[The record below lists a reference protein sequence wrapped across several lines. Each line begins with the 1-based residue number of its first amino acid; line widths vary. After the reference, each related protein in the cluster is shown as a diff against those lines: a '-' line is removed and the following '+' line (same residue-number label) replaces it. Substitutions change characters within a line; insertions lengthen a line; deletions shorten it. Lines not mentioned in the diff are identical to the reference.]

1 MRRLLLLFFIPL
13 LSLTSRS
20 QTTFTFDKS
29 TAVNLEGKTLS
40 SPWSGG
46 INSAQIQTIDLNGDG
61 AEEWVIW
68 DINSRQLSVFEKSG
82 EEFIHQPEWAYYFP
96 EDISGFFVLADYDS
110 DGKKDLFTS
119 TARGIKAY
127 QNTSSGNTI
136 SFELA
141 QDFLPLDNGS
151 NIQAN
156 NLDTPLIQDLD
167 GDGDLDLV
175 IFNFAS
181 GDYLEFYENTSIDR
195 SGSPDIDGFAF
206 PVRHWGLFEICAC
219 GDISFGQT
227 CAGIDLRVSSTENAR
242 IQHAGG
248 HSILYQD
255 WNGDGISDLLL
266 GRDECDV
273 LYFLLNK
280 GTETDPLFDE
290 FSTSLPSLGALPRF
304 PVFHNPELIDG
315 NLIISSNSNEASIVY
330 GVDFSQ
336 SILSFDGNTSPILQD
351 QILDLGE
358 NTRPFFLGN
367 QNGGK
372 LYLSANVTR
381 EGEVLGEILEFDFQN
396 GAFEESLSLS
406 NVGELGLTEIQY
418 LEFTD
423 ESNQTHRLLTGIRF
437 EGNIPKQRI
446 FELLN
451 NRWTEITLS
460 GYEPNRGDYLAFFN
474 YQNQDHL
481 LVAAQNGGLD
491 LYKVD
496 FENKSAQSLESDFL
510 GFQDNPANRNLTVAI
525 KLGDQPGLYTV
536 DQRGILS
543 YIDNFMEQSQREEVQ
558 IQIGGEN
565 FTTRLGRNTWI
576 TLLPD
581 VLGGNPDLILGTRAG
596 GLVYLKASES
606 TIPPSEGIQ
615 LIIYPNPTLGPVK
628 VISNQSGTGRIVN
641 ALGQVILSDI
651 SLEAGQELEIQS
663 DFYTP
668 GLYIFQ
674 LQTNNRNSIS
684 KKFWVR

>member
-1 MRRLLLLFFIPL
+1 MRSLFLLFFISL
-13 LSLTSRS
+13 LSLPS
-20 QTTFTFDKS
+20 QGQTAFTFDKS
-29 TAVNLEGKTLS
+29 TAVDLEGKTLS

-46 INSAQIQTIDLNGDG
+46 INSAQIQTIDLNDDG
-61 AEEWVIW
+61 AEEWVVW

-96 EDISGFFVLADYDS
+96 EDISGFLVLADYNS

-127 QNTSSGNTI
+127 QNTSSGNSI

-195 SGSPDIDGFAF
+195 SGSPEIDGFAF

-227 CAGIDLRVSSTENAR
+227 CAGIDLRVSPTENAR

-248 HSILYQD
+248 HSLLYQD
-255 WNGDGISDLLL
+255 WDGDGISDLLL
-266 GRDECDV
+266 GRDECDI
-273 LYFLLNK
+273 LYFLPNK

-304 PVFHNPELIDG
+304 PVFHNPELIEG
-315 NLIISSNSNEASIVY
+315 NLIISSNSNEAAAIY
-330 GVDFSQ
+330 GVDFAQ
-336 SILSFDGNTSPILQD
+336 SIFRFDGMSNPILQD

-396 GAFEESLSLS
+396 GAFEEKDRFE
-406 NVGELGLTEIQY
+406 NIRELGLSEVQY
-418 LEFTD
+418 LEYTD
-423 ESNQTHRLLTGIRF
+423 QTGRVQRLLTGIRF
-437 EGNIPKQRI
+437 EGNIPQQRI
-446 FELLN
+446 FQLLN
-451 NRWTEITLS
+451 NRWTGLELS
-460 GYEPNRGDYLAFFN
+460 GYQPSRGDYLSLFN
-474 YQNQDHL
+474 YQDQDYL

-491 LYKVD
+491 LYSID
-496 FENKSAQSLESDFL
+496 FENLATELLETDFL
-510 GFQDNPANRNLTVAI
+510 GFQDNPANRNLAVAVYQ
-525 KLGDQPGLYTV
+525 KEDPGLYTI
-536 DQRGILS
+536 DQQGILT
-543 YIDNFMEQSQREEVQ
+543 YIDNFMQQSQREEVQ

-565 FTTRLGRNTWI
+565 YPTRFGRNTWI

-596 GLVYLKASES
+596 GLIYLKASES
-606 TIPPSEGIQ
+606 AIPPSEGIQ
-615 LIIYPNPTLGPVK
+615 LILYPNPTLGPVK

-684 KKFWVR
+684 RKFWVR

>member
-1 MRRLLLLFFIPL
+1 MRSLFLLFFISL
-13 LSLTSRS
+13 LSLPS
-20 QTTFTFDKS
+20 QGQTAFTFDRS
-29 TAVNLEGKTLS
+29 TAVNLESKTLS

-46 INSAQIQTIDLNGDG
+46 INSAQIQTIDLNDDG
-61 AEEWVIW
+61 AEEWVVW

-96 EDISGFFVLADYDS
+96 EDISGFLVLADYNS

-127 QNTSSGNTI
+127 QNTSSGNSI

-227 CAGIDLRVSSTENAR
+227 CAGIDLRVSPTENAR

-248 HSILYQD
+248 HSLLYQD
-255 WNGDGISDLLL
+255 WDGDGISDLLL
-266 GRDECDV
+266 GRDECDI
-273 LYFLLNK
+273 LYFLPNK

-304 PVFHNPELIDG
+304 PVFHNPELIEG
-315 NLIISSNSNEASIVY
+315 SLIISSNSNEAAAIY
-330 GVDFSQ
+330 GVDFAQ
-336 SILSFDGNTSPILQD
+336 SIIRFDGMSNPILQD
-351 QILDLGE
+351 QVLDLGE

-396 GAFEESLSLS
+396 GAFEEKDRFE
-406 NVGELGLTEIQY
+406 NIRELGLSEVQY
-418 LEFTD
+418 LEYTD
-423 ESNQTHRLLTGIRF
+423 QTGRVQRLLTGIRF
-437 EGNIPKQRI
+437 EGNIPQQRI
-446 FELLN
+446 FQLLN
-451 NRWTEITLS
+451 NRWTELELS
-460 GYEPNRGDYLAFFN
+460 GYQPSRGDYLSLFN
-474 YQNQDHL
+474 YQDQDYL

-491 LYKVD
+491 LYSID
-496 FENKSAQSLESDFL
+496 FENLATELLETDFL
-510 GFQDNPANRNLTVAI
+510 GFQDNPANRNLAVAVYQ
-525 KLGDQPGLYTV
+525 KEDPGLYTI
-536 DQRGILS
+536 DQRGILT
-543 YIDNFMEQSQREEVQ
+543 YIDNFMQQSQREEVQ

-565 FTTRLGRNTWI
+565 YPTRFGRNTWI

-596 GLVYLKASES
+596 GLIYLKASES
-606 TIPPSEGIQ
+606 AIPPSEGIQ

-674 LQTNNRNSIS
+674 FESSNRRQLS

>member
-1 MRRLLLLFFIPL
+1 MRSLFLLFFISL
-13 LSLTSRS
+13 LSLPS
-20 QTTFTFDKS
+20 QGQTAFTFDRS
-29 TAVNLEGKTLS
+29 TAVNLESKTLS

-46 INSAQIQTIDLNGDG
+46 INSAQIQTIDLNDDG
-61 AEEWVIW
+61 AEEWVVW

-96 EDISGFFVLADYDS
+96 EDISGFLVLADYNS

-127 QNTSSGNTI
+127 QNTSSGNSI

-195 SGSPDIDGFAF
+195 SGSPEIDGFAF

-227 CAGIDLRVSSTENAR
+227 CAGIDLRVSPTENAR

-248 HSILYQD
+248 HSLLYQD
-255 WNGDGISDLLL
+255 WDGDGISDLLL
-266 GRDECDV
+266 GRDECDI
-273 LYFLLNK
+273 LYFLPNK
-280 GTETDPLFDE
+280 GTETVPLFDE

-304 PVFHNPELIDG
+304 PVFHNPELIEG
-315 NLIISSNSNEASIVY
+315 NLIISSNSNEAAAIY
-330 GVDFSQ
+330 GVDFAQ
-336 SILSFDGNTSPILQD
+336 SIFRFDEMSNPILQD
-351 QILDLGE
+351 QVLDLGE

-396 GAFEESLSLS
+396 GAFEEKDRFE
-406 NVGELGLTEIQY
+406 NIRELGLSEVQY
-418 LEFTD
+418 LEYTD
-423 ESNQTHRLLTGIRF
+423 QTGRVQRLLTGIRF
-437 EGNIPKQRI
+437 EGNIPQQRI
-446 FELLN
+446 FQLLN
-451 NRWTEITLS
+451 NRWTELELS
-460 GYEPNRGDYLAFFN
+460 GYQPNRGDYLSLFN
-474 YQNQDHL
+474 YQDQDYL

-491 LYKVD
+491 LYSID
-496 FENKSAQSLESDFL
+496 FENLATELLETDFL
-510 GFQDNPANRNLTVAI
+510 GFQDNPANRNLAVAVYQ
-525 KLGDQPGLYTV
+525 KESPGLYTI
-536 DQRGILS
+536 DQRGILTF
-543 YIDNFMEQSQREEVQ
+543 IENFIQQSQREEVQ

-565 FTTRLGRNTWI
+565 YPTRFGRNTWI

-596 GLVYLKASES
+596 GLIYLKASES
-606 TIPPSEGIQ
+606 AIPPSEGIQ

-684 KKFWVR
+684 RKFWVR

>member
-1 MRRLLLLFFIPL
+1 MRSLFLLFFISL
-13 LSLTSRS
+13 LSLPS
-20 QTTFTFDKS
+20 QGQTAFTFDKS
-29 TAVNLEGKTLS
+29 TAVDLEGKTLS

-46 INSAQIQTIDLNGDG
+46 INSAQIQTIDLNDDG
-61 AEEWVIW
+61 AEEWVVW

-82 EEFIHQPEWAYYFP
+82 EEFIHQSEWAYYFP
-96 EDISGFFVLADYDS
+96 EDISGFLVLADYNS

-127 QNTSSGNTI
+127 QNTSSGNSI

-195 SGSPDIDGFAF
+195 SGSPEIDGFAF

-227 CAGIDLRVSSTENAR
+227 CAGIDLKVSPNENAR

-248 HSILYQD
+248 HSLLYQD
-255 WNGDGISDLLL
+255 WDGDGISDLLL
-266 GRDECDV
+266 GRDECDI
-273 LYFLLNK
+273 LYFLPNK

-304 PVFHNPELIDG
+304 PVFHNPELIEG
-315 NLIISSNSNEASIVY
+315 NLIISSNSNEAAAIY
-330 GVDFSQ
+330 GVDFAQ
-336 SILSFDGNTSPILQD
+336 SIFRFDGMSNPILQD
-351 QILDLGE
+351 QVLDLGE

-396 GAFEESLSLS
+396 GAFEEKDRFE
-406 NVGELGLTEIQY
+406 NIRELGLSEVQY
-418 LEFTD
+418 LEYTD
-423 ESNQTHRLLTGIRF
+423 QTGRVQRILTGIRF
-437 EGNIPKQRI
+437 EGNIPQQRI
-446 FELLN
+446 FQLLN
-451 NRWTEITLS
+451 NRWTELELS
-460 GYEPNRGDYLAFFN
+460 GYQPSRGDYLSLFN
-474 YQNQDHL
+474 YQDQDYL

-491 LYKVD
+491 LYSID
-496 FENKSAQSLESDFL
+496 FENLATELLETDFL
-510 GFQDNPANRNLTVAI
+510 GFQDNPANRNLAVAVYQ
-525 KLGDQPGLYTV
+525 KEDPGLYTI
-536 DQRGILS
+536 DQRGILT
-543 YIDNFMEQSQREEVQ
+543 YIDNFMQQSQREEVQ
-558 IQIGGEN
+558 IQVGGEN
-565 FTTRLGRNTWI
+565 YPTRFGRNTWI

-596 GLVYLKASES
+596 GLIYLKASES
-606 TIPPSEGIQ
+606 AIPPSEGIQ

-641 ALGQVILSDI
+641 ALGQVILPDI

-674 LQTNNRNSIS
+674 FESSNRRQLS